1 MKIPYLKKKPEL
13 KSYHNVTWED
23 NYSWIHQKNILEV
36 LRDKTKLDPEVKNY
50 LDEENSYANY
60 HLKDTENLQKKLFDE
75 IKGRIKLDDESLP
88 YKDHTYEYWSK
99 TTAVGNYSIKLRKK
113 IDTDLVEEI
122 WNGDEEKKKLET
134 EYFGVGDLEVSNNDK
149 YLGYSLDIKGSEYYT
164 IFIRDIKTN
173 EIITKEISETSGG
186 ITFSLDDKYV
196 FYSKLD
202 QNHRARKIYRH
213 EIGNF
218 NGQDE
223 LIFEEKSEAFTVSI
237 GLSSD
242 EKYYFINTSDHN
254 TSEQYYFGVDEINI
268 KPKLIIKREKGIIYS
283 VSSWDS
289 KFFNHTNKDAEDFK
303 IDVSDSLEKQN
314 WKTFIPPR
322 DEVLIGGCTFLK
334 NWIIRSETSNALDK
348 LFVKNISSGVEEEL
362 IFSNETVYVPG
373 ISLIQKDRDTDN
385 VYLGYSSPK
394 TPSRVYSYNLSTK
407 TKKLVKEQEIPSG
420 HNPEDYIVER
430 VDYKSHDGRLV
441 PLTITRHKKTK
452 IDGSA
457 NLLLYG
463 YGSYGSSMSPNFSS
477 TRLSLINRDIIWA
490 TAHIRGGM
498 EKGMKWWKEGKLIN
512 KKNTFEDY
520 IHAAKYLIDNNYSSK
535 GKIIGMGGSAGGLLM
550 GAVVNQ
556 APELFL
562 GIIMAVPFVDSL
574 TTNLDHSLPL
584 TVGEFD
590 EFGNAKDIK
599 EHFDYIFS
607 YAPYN
612 NIKKM
617 DYPHILI
624 TTSLSANT
632 LAVTPE
638 PHENTIFLLWSK
650 LNGLNFSTI
659 LSLAINV
666 RSSVF
671 INSEKGKQNEFLIDP
686 LLKPFLGSATFPSNL
701 SILLASITLNSFSE
715 IFLSISC
722 LSFTSFL
729 FSLAL

>member
-254 TSEQYYFGVDEINI
+254 TSEQYYFGINEIDT
-268 KPKLIIKREKGIIYS
+268 KPKLIMKREKGIIYS
-283 VSSWDS
+283 VSSWDN
-289 KFFNHTNKDAEDFK
+289 KFYNHTNKDAEDFK

-498 EKGMKWWKEGKLIN
+498 EKGMKWWKEGKLTN

-520 IHAAKYLIDNNYSSK
+520 IHAAKYLNDNNYSSK

-624 TTSLSANT
+624 TTSLSDNRV
-632 LAVTPE
+632 LFDE
-638 PHENTIFLLWSK
+638 PAKFTAKLREYKTDNNLL
-650 LNGLNFSTI
+650 
-659 LSLAINV
+659 
-666 RSSVF
+666 
-671 INSEKGKQNEFLIDP
+671 
-686 LLKPFLGSATFPSNL
+686 LLKTEMNAGHGGKSGRDGA
-701 SILLASITLNSFSE
+701 IEE
-715 IFLSISC
+715 IAIDYAF
-722 LSFTSFL
+722 
-729 FSLAL
+729 ALKVAEKI

>member
-1 MKIPYLKKKPEL
+1 MKVPYLKKKLEI

-36 LRDKTKLDPEVKNY
+36 LKDKTKLDPEVKNY

-164 IFIRDIKTN
+164 IFIRDIETN
-173 EIITKEISETSGG
+173 EIITKKITETSGG

-218 NGQDE
+218 NSLDE

-254 TSEQYYFGVDEINI
+254 TSEQYYFGVDEINT

-289 KFFNHTNKDAEDFK
+289 KFYNHTNKDAEDFK

-362 IFSNETVYVPG
+362 IFSNENVYVPG
-373 ISLIQKDRDTDN
+373 ISLTQKDRDTDN

-624 TTSLSANT
+624 TTSLSDNRV
-632 LAVTPE
+632 LFDE
-638 PHENTIFLLWSK
+638 PAKFTAKLREYKTDNNLL
-650 LNGLNFSTI
+650 
-659 LSLAINV
+659 
-666 RSSVF
+666 
-671 INSEKGKQNEFLIDP
+671 
-686 LLKPFLGSATFPSNL
+686 LLKTEMNAGMVENL
-701 SILLASITLNSFSE
+701 EETVL
-715 IFLSISC
+715 
-722 LSFTSFL
+722 
-729 FSLAL
+729 